1 MRINLRRRRE
11 AAKLRQNSSSNFKKK
26 KKKKFRNQIS
36 RVMLFETVAIKP
48 VAVEHLMWVV
58 YIEMFF
64 KYEIHTDFKYL
75 VQRDNVKYLIES

>member
-1 MRINLRRRRE
+1 
-11 AAKLRQNSSSNFKKK
+11 
-26 KKKKFRNQIS
+26 
-36 RVMLFETVAIKP
+36 MLFETVAIKP

-75 VQRDNVKYLIES
+75 AQGDNVKYLVES